1 MRYLTG
7 LFLLLVSMLTAQHT
21 VMEVGMLDV
30 TINESSGLLF
40 FNDHLITHNDSGNE
54 AVLYE
59 IDTTSLSIMRQVTVT
74 NVENKDW
81 EAITQDETHIYIGDF
96 GNNVGT
102 RTDLSIYKIDKN
114 QYLELDQVV
123 AEIIEFRYED
133 QTEFNNDGNSDWD
146 AEAFIAMDNQLVVL
160 TKQWQSLGS
169 VAYSI
174 PKIAGNH
181 TATRIGEIR
190 DIGLVTDA
198 TFDNVSNELFVLG
211 YSTILTPFLLKFENV
226 VPGSIFNPDYQ
237 EYELGLSFVQSEGI
251 TRTSENQLYFTSEFF
266 SRQTPAITSEA
277 RIFKLEFATEDNS
290 GDGPNEPEVPNEAPE
305 NKTDE
310 AIIIYRDA
318 SLGEFL
324 YDINTTNTVFG
335 SSIFDS
341 SGRMVWTSEENFT
354 TTGYIS
360 RSLWR
365 PGIFYFAAYL
375 NTGIISVPFAFY

>member
-7 LFLLLVSMLTAQHT
+7 LILFSVTMLTAQHT
-21 VMEVGMLDV
+21 VTELGMLDV
-30 TINESSGLLF
+30 TISESSGLLF
-40 FNDHLITHNDSGNE
+40 FNDRLITHNDSGNE
-54 AVLYE
+54 AILYE
-59 IDTTSLSIMRQVTVT
+59 IDTTSLTIVRQVTVI

-81 EAITQDETHIYIGDF
+81 EALTQDETHIYIGDF

-114 QYLELDQVV
+114 QYLEQDQVV

-133 QTEFNNDGNSDWD
+133 QTEFDNDGNSDWD

-181 TATRIGEIR
+181 LATRIGEIS

-211 YSTILTPFLLKFENV
+211 YSSILTPFLLKFENAA
-226 VPGSIFNPDYQ
+226 PSSIFNPDYQ
-237 EYELGLSFVQSEGI
+237 EYELGLSFVQTEGI

-277 RIFKLEFATEDNS
+277 RIFNLEFVAENNS
-290 GDGPNEPEVPNEAPE
+290 GDGPNEPEVPDETPE
-305 NKTDE
+305 NETEE

-324 YDINTTNTVFG
+324 YTINTTNTVFG
-335 SSIFDS
+335 GSIFDS
-341 SGRMVWTSEENFT
+341 SGRMVWTSEENIA

-360 RSLWR
+360 RSLGR

-375 NTGIISVPFAFY
+375 NTGILSVPFALY

>member
-1 MRYLTG
+1 MKYLTG
-7 LFLLLVSMLTAQHT
+7 LILFSVTMLTAQHT
-21 VMEVGMLDV
+21 VTELGMLDV
-30 TINESSGLLF
+30 TISESSGLLF
-40 FNDHLITHNDSGNE
+40 FNDRLITHNDSGNE

-59 IDTTSLSIMRQVTVT
+59 IDTTSLTIVRQVTVT
-74 NVENKDW
+74 NVANKDW
-81 EAITQDETHIYIGDF
+81 EALTQDETHIYIGDF

-114 QYLELDQVV
+114 QYLEQDQVV

-133 QTEFNNDGNSDWD
+133 QTEFDNDGNSDWD

-169 VAYSI
+169 VAYTV
-174 PKIAGNH
+174 PKTAGNH
-181 TATRIGEIR
+181 MAMRIGEIS
-190 DIGLVTDA
+190 DVGLVTDA
-198 TFDNVSNELFVLG
+198 TFDNDTNELFVLG
-211 YSTILTPFLLKFENV
+211 YSSILTPFLLKFENAA
-226 VPGSIFNPDYQ
+226 PSSIFNPDYQ
-237 EYELGLSFVQSEGI
+237 EYELGLSFVQTEGI
-251 TRTSENQLYFTSEFF
+251 TRTNKNQLYFTSEFF
-266 SRQTPAITSEA
+266 SRQTPEITSEA
-277 RIFKLEFATEDNS
+277 RIFKVEFAAEVNS
-290 GDGPNEPEVPNEAPE
+290 GDEPNEPEVPNEAPE

-335 SSIFDS
+335 GSIFDS
-341 SGRMVWTSEENFT
+341 SGRMVWTSEENFA
-354 TTGYIS
+354 TTGYIP
-360 RSLWR
+360 RRLGR